1 MIGAI
6 ISGYRIVRQVGKG
19 GMGVVYKAVNE
30 QIART
35 TAIKVLN
42 PRYCQ
47 DPETVQRLMNEA
59 RAVNIVGHPGLI
71 NIHEF
76 GQLDDGS
83 GYLIMEF
90 LAGES
95 LRSRL
100 SRLGG
105 RMGLAAV
112 PIARQVA
119 NALAATHQKQIVHRD
134 LKPDNVM
141 LVPDQELPEGER
153 AKVLDFGIAKLS
165 GDGGGES
172 LKVKTKTGAMIG
184 TPTYMSPE
192 QCRGLG
198 TIDGRTDV
206 YSLGVILFELLA
218 GQPPFVSDG
227 LGELIGMHMFK
238 PVPNLAPLAPKTPK
252 DLLQLVARMLA
263 KNPAERPS
271 MEETAATLTRIG
283 RSVSQSALAMPALAT
298 RPSEAAAATPVLNTT
313 IGQSSGQSLAG
324 GLRTRRRAFGLFAA
338 VGTLILA
345 MSSGVLWSQLRG
357 SRQQPRATELHIEPA
372 VPPAASLS
380 PPSAPPSPSPSSG
393 PTVTTTSPGDNR
405 QKPEGPASSPTPK
418 ASASTPAARG
428 AKASEPSRCQTAFK
442 RGRYAEAVAF
452 CTAALKDDPDQPD
465 VQRTLQA
472 AQAAAAA
479 TPKSHTQTGPA
490 ANLPAA
496 DRQHK
501 YEKVKPLD

>member
-1 MIGAI
+1 MLGELVG
-6 ISGYRIVRQVGKG
+6 SYKIVRVLGEG
-19 GMGVVYKAVNE
+19 GMGTVYEAVH
-30 QIART
+30 QSLGRRA
-35 TAIKVLN
+35 AIKVL
-42 PRYCQ
+42 R
-47 DPETVQRLMNEA
+47 PEHSQNQELLQRFFNEA
-59 RAVNIVGHPGLI
+59 RAVNIVQHPSLV
-71 NIHEF
+71 NIYEF
-76 GQLDDGS
+76 GTTPAGTA
-83 GYLIMEF
+83 YIVMEF

-141 LVPDQELPEGER
+141 LVPDPELPEGER

-165 GDGGGES
+165 GDGGGEA

-206 YSLGVILFELLA
+206 YSLGVILFELL
-218 GQPPFVSDG
+218 GGRPPFVSDG
-227 LGELIGMHMFK
+227 LGELIGMHMFQ
-238 PVPNLAPLAPKTPK
+238 PAPDLAPLAPKTPK
-252 DLLQLVARMLA
+252 DLLQLVRRMLA

-283 RSVSQSALAMPALAT
+283 RSVSQSALAMPALGAG
-298 RPSEAAAATPVLNTT
+298 PLEAGGPAPPVNTT
-313 IGQSSGQSLAG
+313 IGQSTGQRLVGALQARRRTLGLLAG
-324 GLRTRRRAFGLFAA
+324 TGA
-338 VGTLILA
+338 LILA
-345 MSSGVLWSQLRG
+345 LGSGVLWPQLH
-357 SRQQPRATELHIEPA
+357 STHTKPSPTTLHIEPA
-372 VPPAASLS
+372 TPPAASSAL
-380 PPSAPPSPSPSSG
+380 PSAPPAADAIPA
-393 PTVTTTSPGDNR
+393 PTAVTASAGESR
-405 QKPEGPASSPTPK
+405 QKPADPAPGL
-418 ASASTPAARG
+418 ADSTPLSAARS
-428 AKASEPSRCQTAFK
+428 AKSTDSARCQAAFK
-442 RGRYAEAVAF
+442 RGRYVEAVAV
-452 CTAALKDDPDQPD
+452 CTAALKDDPDEPN

-479 TPKSHTQTGPA
+479 GPKRRPQPGSSTSPPTENTQH
-490 ANLPAA
+490 
-496 DRQHK
+496 R

>member
-1 MIGAI
+1 MLGELVG
-6 ISGYRIVRQVGKG
+6 SYKIVRVLGEG
-19 GMGVVYKAVNE
+19 GMGTVYEAVH
-30 QIART
+30 QSLGRRA
-35 TAIKVLN
+35 AIKVL
-42 PRYCQ
+42 R
-47 DPETVQRLMNEA
+47 PEHSQNQELLQRFFNEA
-59 RAVNIVGHPGLI
+59 RAVNIVQHPSLV
-71 NIHEF
+71 NIYEF
-76 GQLDDGS
+76 GTTPAGTA
-83 GYLIMEF
+83 YIVMEF

-95 LRSRL
+95 LRARL

-141 LVPDQELPEGER
+141 LVPDPELPEGER

-165 GDGGGES
+165 GDGGGEA

-238 PVPNLAPLAPKTPK
+238 PAPNLAPLAPKTPK
-252 DLLQLVARMLA
+252 DLLQLVGRMLA

-271 MEETAATLTRIG
+271 MEEAAAALTRIG
-283 RSVSQSALAMPALAT
+283 RSVSQSALAMPVLAAK
-298 RPSEAAAATPVLNTT
+298 PSEAAAPAPALNTT
-313 IGQSSGQSLAG
+313 IGQSAGQSLVG
-324 GLRTRRRAFGLFAA
+324 GLRTRWRAFGLFAA
-338 VGTLILA
+338 AGTLILA
-345 MSSGVLWSQLRG
+345 MSSGVLWSQLRS
-357 SRQQPRATELHIEPA
+357 SREQPRATELPLEPA
-372 VPPAASLS
+372 APPAAF
-380 PPSAPPSPSPSSG
+380 PPSPSASPPSSPSSG
-393 PTVTTTSPGDNR
+393 TTVTTAALDDNR
-405 QKPEGPASSPTPK
+405 QKPESPAPNPT
-418 ASASTPAARG
+418 ASASNPAAR
-428 AKASEPSRCQTAFK
+428 KTSEPARCQAAFK
-442 RGRYAEAVAF
+442 RGRYVEAVAL

-465 VQRTLQA
+465 VLRTLQA

-479 TPKSHTQTGPA
+479 APRPHPQNGPA
-490 ANLPAA
+490 VNPPAA